1 MGIETAVAL
10 AGGGQIISGISN
22 YFNQRSQNRQIRD
35 RNRAAERYTIP
46 LINQGQTP
54 SSLETSLAELLSG
67 WSQRGSTPNEAFNTG
82 QDSLMQL
89 LRSNPLG
96 RTMQGLEGMAATG
109 DPFDTS
115 NMFSTLE
122 HVDARQRSR
131 ALADLRAGS
140 SGLGQRFG
148 SSMMRGEEDL
158 VERLLE
164 NTSARNAQIQM
175 GAHESA
181 QGRRLQAS
189 NQLGGMVGQQA
200 DMANTLANLGLGQ
213 EQSAQT
219 MMQLL
224 LGGYG
229 QLSGMQA
236 GRQNQSMQALGM
248 LLGLPITQ
256 SYNPG
261 TDMGQLG
268 QLLLIMAKLRE
279 KDDA

>member
-1 MGIETAVAL
+1 
-10 AGGGQIISGISN
+10 
-22 YFNQRSQNRQIRD
+22 
-35 RNRAAERYTIP
+35 
-46 LINQGQTP
+46 
-54 SSLETSLAELLSG
+54 
-67 WSQRGSTPNEAFNTG
+67 
-82 QDSLMQL
+82 
-89 LRSNPLG
+89 
-96 RTMQGLEGMAATG
+96 MAATG

-115 NMFSTLE
+115 RMFSTLE
-122 HVDARQRSR
+122 QVDARQRSR

-189 NQLGGMVGQQA
+189 SQLGGMVGQQA
-200 DMANTLANLGLGQ
+200 DMASTLANLGLGQ

-219 MMQLL
+219 AMQLL

-248 LLGLPITQ
+248 LLGLPVTQ
-256 SYNPG
+256 AYNPG
-261 TDMGQLG
+261 GDLSQLG
-268 QLLLIMAKLRE
+268 QLLLFMNMMKGQGQNA
-279 KDDA
+279 